1 MKNRINL
8 FTKKKNTSIPIGV
21 SNTINLYG
29 TILGVILFII
39 FLVST
44 GLFLQ
49 VEIKKNALAAEKQD
63 LSDFILKNKDQIA
76 KMNLYSHK
84 SGQLHQFL
92 KDDAEFLPYYNLL
105 KEALVSNGASQAA
118 ILDTMQIDKN
128 KNTEFTVRFVQYEP
142 AYEFLKSMEADTF
155 LDNFLELKLV
165 SFSLNQVTL
174 LDKRGYELKFKG
186 KFKPIDGA
194 SASHN

>member
-39 FLVST
+39 FLVFT